1 MFLKSIELSQLKE
14 NLWNPNFM
22 TDKEFSHLVQQV
34 RKGGMRQPILVRMHL
49 EKGFFEIV
57 DGCHRYRA
65 SKAAGLKEIDCV
77 VVELTESEAKAATI
91 AMNQIKGKMDDMTLA
106 KLLENLK
113 KDFGQGLSDEI
124 GMEEK
129 QLTALLKFLEM
140 PEDLSKLS
148 TTPESKDLTLTFIV
162 TSEQSK
168 LIHEAL
174 NVIDAKNK
182 DFALYFLCQ
191 QFLQRKKVTEA

>member
-1 MFLKSIELSQLKE
+1 MFLKTIELSQLRE
-14 NLWNPNFM
+14 NGWNPNFM
-22 TDKEFSHLVQQV
+22 TDKEFSHLVQQIK
-34 RKGGMRQPILVRMHL
+34 KGGMRQPILVRMHL

-65 SKAAGLKEIDCV
+65 SKTAGLKEIDCV

-91 AMNQIKGKMDDMTLA
+91 AMNQVKGKMDDMTLA
-106 KLLENLK
+106 KLLETLK
-113 KDFGQGLSDEI
+113 RDFGQGLSDEI

-129 QLTALLKFLEM
+129 QLTALLKLLEM

-162 TSEQSK
+162 TSGQSK

-174 NVIDAKNK
+174 NAIDAKNK
-182 DFALYFLCQ
+182 DFALYYLCQ
-191 QFLQRKKVTEA
+191 QFLERRKIACA